1 MKGWESTL
9 FTRPSYVGVVFIT
22 GGRQFSYAAVDAEL
36 KPMAVG
42 QGGLRDVLAFVGSQQ
57 EAVVGVHAPPRLNQ
71 GLMAKKATRAKFSPP
86 PPAEKFKD
94 LRVAEYTLI
103 EKGLSIFQTPQKQK
117 KAAGWM
123 QKGFRFYRKME
134 EVGYQYYPKGGD
146 HQLIEV
152 APDAAF
158 QVWLG
163 VAPFSAG
170 SLEGRLQRQLVL
182 EELGM
187 DVPEAMMYFEE
198 VTRFRILQGSLPEEG
213 LYLSGELQALAAA
226 YLAWAVVEQPKEVES
241 VGDKKEGQILVPK
254 KSIGIAR

>member
-71 GLMAKKATRAKFSPP
+71 GLMAKKFGKS
-86 PPAEKFKD
+86 KD
-94 LRVAEYTLI
+94 LRAGEYDLV
-103 EKGLSIFQTPQKQK
+103 ERGLPIYQTPQDK
-117 KAAGWM
+117 KKTMGWM
-123 QKGFRFYRKME
+123 QKGFRFYQKME

-163 VAPFSAG
+163 VAPFPAG

-241 VGDKKEGQILVPK
+241 VGDKKEGQILIPK